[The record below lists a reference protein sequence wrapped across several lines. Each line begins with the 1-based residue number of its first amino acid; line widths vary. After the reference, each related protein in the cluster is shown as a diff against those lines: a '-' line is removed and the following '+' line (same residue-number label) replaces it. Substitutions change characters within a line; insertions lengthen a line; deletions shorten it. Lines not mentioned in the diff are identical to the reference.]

1 MDKSVMAALLGRSL
15 TTIEDDNYPM
25 YLEIATENLEDLL
38 CITLNEV
45 EEARTFDTRAGYST
59 AYLDIFQSVTEV
71 KVNEV
76 EKDSDDYSLRQWDK
90 RTGSWYNSLVL
101 GSKFLSDDE
110 IEVTATWG
118 FDIVPN
124 DLNLLLARMFALIST
139 KNKFD
144 GTVTKKQVE
153 DFRIEFD
160 LDADLDDQFY
170 AENRKTIA
178 KYGLCNMPNVQ
189 HGALNEC

>member
-1 MDKSVMAALLGRSL
+1 MTQAQLESLLGRPL
-15 TTIEDDNYPM
+15 TPVEVTNITL

-101 GSKFLSDDE
+101 GSKFLADDE

>member
-1 MDKSVMAALLGRSL
+1 MTQAQLESLLGRPL
-15 TTIEDDNYPM
+15 TPVEVTNITL

-76 EKDSDDYSLRQWDK
+76 EKDSDDYNLRQWDK

-101 GSKFLSDDE
+101 GSKFLADDE